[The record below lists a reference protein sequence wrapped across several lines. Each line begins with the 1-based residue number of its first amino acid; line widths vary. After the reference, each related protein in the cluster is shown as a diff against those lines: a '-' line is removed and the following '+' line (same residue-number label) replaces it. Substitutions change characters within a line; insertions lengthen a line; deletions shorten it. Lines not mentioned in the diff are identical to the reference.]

1 MRAPAP
7 GTAETIERMLGSASF
22 AVQML
27 TASSYA
33 VLEQSPVEVTKPDD
47 AAGGGSSAASRKKS
61 KHNHEAANTEN
72 QVCLGCKATT
82 TPEWRRGPMGPR
94 TLCNACGLVY
104 AKMIKKRAKEN
115 GQNGHAAAEEDSAGD
130 SSDEEGTYSHRSGG

>member
-1 MRAPAP
+1 
-7 GTAETIERMLGSASF
+7 MLGSASF

-33 VLEQSPVEVTKPDD
+33 VLEQSPVEAIKPDEP
-47 AAGGGSSAASRKKS
+47 AAGASSASNRKKS
-61 KHNHEAANTEN
+61 KHHHEAANTEN
-72 QVCLGCKATT
+72 QVCLGCNATT

-104 AKMIKKRAKEN
+104 AKMIKKRTKDN
-115 GQNGHAAAEEDSAGD
+115 GQNGPAMADDDSAGESTDED
-130 SSDEEGTYSHRSGG
+130 SYSHRSGG